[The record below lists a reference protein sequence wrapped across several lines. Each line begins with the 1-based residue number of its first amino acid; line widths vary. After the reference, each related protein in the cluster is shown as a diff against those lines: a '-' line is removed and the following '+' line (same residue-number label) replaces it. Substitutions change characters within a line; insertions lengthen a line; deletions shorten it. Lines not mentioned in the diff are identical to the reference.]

1 MTAGSPPDAG
11 GSWWRAG
18 PRVWSDRILIASAF
32 TYSAGW
38 GAGSLVVLLG
48 LFFWEWRR
56 GEPVWQR
63 TALDRPIVI
72 FLCVLLI
79 SSLWSEWRWKALSG
93 MVHVVVGGFIGLRA
107 VTLAFL
113 RDETFATRMLR
124 VWAVGGGIIGGVA
137 VLTSALGIGVPDGRV
152 HLGIGSNGV
161 GTVLAVAGVLL
172 LGVFA
177 MESGRRKVFACAGVS
192 AGVLGLALTLS
203 RGGWLG
209 AAIGTATLVMLVPWR
224 RLAVCGLVA
233 LLVVAAASPLILT
246 RAHATQSTRLGET
259 LDTEGIRSRPAI
271 WRTVP
276 RILAGHVL
284 LGIGF
289 TAFPLAYR
297 RVVPEAV
304 PLDLFPHAHN
314 IFLSFLAET
323 GVAGLGAFIGVLAA
337 AVAAMWRWH
346 TAGHPGSPDR
356 IVSASALAALAALL
370 GHQLVDVTLFG
381 VHIAVALVY
390 FMALGAAGDLRRRSG
405 MVG

>member
-1 MTAGSPPDAG
+1 MTAGSPPEAG
-11 GSWWRAG
+11 RGWWHAG
-18 PRVWSDRILIASAF
+18 PRIWRDRVLIAAACS
-32 TYSAGW
+32 YSAGL
-38 GAGSLVVLLG
+38 GAVGLIVLLG

-56 GEPVWQR
+56 GEPVWSR
-63 TALDRPIVI
+63 TALDRPVVI

-79 SSLWSEWRWKALSG
+79 SSLWSEWRWKALGS
-93 MVHVVVGGFIGLRA
+93 MVYLVVAGFIGLRA

-124 VWAVGGGIIGGVA
+124 AWAVGGGIVGGVA

-152 HLGIGSNGV
+152 HLGMGSNSL

-177 MESGRRKVFACAGVS
+177 MESGRRKVFACAGAS
-192 AGVLGLALTLS
+192 AAVLALALTLS
-203 RGGWLG
+203 RGGWLAG
-209 AAIGTATLVMLVPWR
+209 MIGTGPLALLVPRR
-224 RLAVCGLVA
+224 RLAPGVLVA
-233 LLVVAAASPLILT
+233 ALVVAAASPLILT
-246 RAHATQSTRLGET
+246 RGEAQSSRLGET
-259 LDTEGIRSRPAI
+259 LDTAGIRSRPAI

-276 RILAGHVL
+276 RILAGHIL

-323 GVAGLGAFIGVLAA
+323 GVVGLAAFIGVIAA

-346 TAGHPGSPDR
+346 TAGHPGSEDR

-381 VHIAVALVY
+381 VHITAGFVY
-390 FMALGAAGDLRRRSG
+390 LIALGAAGDLRRRSG

>member
-1 MTAGSPPDAG
+1 MTAGSLPDAG
-11 GSWWRAG
+11 GGWWRAG
-18 PRVWSDRILIASAF
+18 PRVWRDRVLIAAACS
-32 TYSAGW
+32 YSAGL
-38 GAGSLVVLLG
+38 GAVGLVVLLG

-56 GEPVWQR
+56 GEPVWPR
-63 TALDRPIVI
+63 TSLDRPIVI

-79 SSLWSEWRWKALSG
+79 SSLWSEWRWKALGS
-93 MVHVVVGGFIGLRA
+93 MVYVVVAGFIGVRA

-124 VWAVGGGIIGGVA
+124 AWAAGGGIVGGLA

-152 HLGIGSNGV
+152 HLGIGPNSL

-192 AGVLGLALTLS
+192 AAVLGLALTLS

-209 AAIGTATLVMLVPWR
+209 EAIGTATLVMLVPWR
-224 RLAVCGLVA
+224 RVAVCGLVVV
-233 LLVVAAASPLILT
+233 LVVAAASPLILT
-246 RAHATQSTRLGET
+246 RAHATQGTRLGET

-284 LGIGF
+284 LGVGF

-323 GVAGLGAFIGVLAA
+323 GVAGLAAFIGLLAA
-337 AVAAMWRWH
+337 VVAAMWRWH

-390 FMALGAAGDLRRRSG
+390 VMALGAAGDLRRRSG
-405 MVG
+405 VLG